1 MKKII
6 ATALIVLSISM
17 LGGCTGKNTNQT
29 STNITGTPEAIT
41 EPTTTPLDSD
51 TTEDNQQPVISTLY
65 PAYKIIAGE
74 KKYGFIDKTGSF
86 VIEPVFSFATDFSD
100 ERAVV
105 SNLENGNF
113 TDKVIDLSG
122 NVIFDKDYD
131 VEAFHNQV
139 AIISDKETY
148 KKGYIDI
155 NGNIIVEPKYNIATD
170 FDDNGKAFVL
180 TESGK
185 YELIDM
191 KGTTVESIDLGDN
204 VSFVID
210 YKDGYV
216 IYSDA
221 NTMNVG
227 VIKVNGETILEP
239 NYREITYLGN
249 DLFGVKEVSTD
260 PYTTPDSSPSAIFDK
275 TGKQI
280 TEYIYYDLT
289 TFNNGYAS
297 ATDSTS
303 TYFIGLDGKVATNM
317 PKLDG
322 RGTLILLDD
331 MIKADIDKDLL
342 YLTPDNKILWQND
355 TTRLLS
361 SDIKIQSV
369 KLKPNKYV
377 LVYYPVVDGLQDD
390 AVESKI
396 NDQLKQIFVDNR
408 KDLKEEEYLSV
419 EDTFTAELKNN
430 LLIIKRSGYD
440 YNFGAAHG
448 MPIKDYYHIDINT
461 GDFYSLDDLFKK
473 DSDYVT
479 KLNDIILEKINK
491 AAEDPNSMIFVDSFE
506 TINDNQFFT
515 VTDNSLIIYFY
526 PYEIAAYAAGFP
538 EFEIPFDEINDMID
552 TNGAFWNS
560 FQK

>member
-6 ATALIVLSISM
+6 ASALVIISISM
-17 LGGCTGKNTNQT
+17 LGGCTDKNTNQT
-29 STNITGTPEAIT
+29 STNITETPVVTTI
-41 EPTTTPLDSD
+41 PTTTPVDID
-51 TTEDNQQPVISTLY
+51 TPESNQPEISHLY
-65 PAYKIIAGE
+65 PAYKLINGE
-74 KKYGFIDKTGSF
+74 RKYGFIDKTGTF
-86 VIEPVFSFATDFSD
+86 VIEPTYSLASDFSD

-105 SNLENGNF
+105 SNLDNGNF
-113 TDKVIDLSG
+113 TDKVIDLLG

-170 FDDNGKAFVL
+170 FDVSGKAFVL

-185 YELIDM
+185 YELIDK

-221 NTMNVG
+221 KTMNVG

-239 NYREITYLGN
+239 NYREITYLNN

-260 PYTTPDSSPSAIFDK
+260 PSTTPDSSPSAIFDK

-280 TEYIYYDLT
+280 TDYIYYDLT

-297 ATDSTS
+297 ATDSTT
-303 TYFIGLDGKVATNM
+303 TYLIGLDGKVATNM

-331 MIKADIDKDLL
+331 IIKADIDKDLL
-342 YLTPDNKILWQND
+342 YLTPDNKVFWQND
-355 TTRLLS
+355 TTQVLT
-361 SDIKIQSV
+361 SDINIQSV
-369 KLKPNKYV
+369 KVKPNKYV
-377 LVYYPVVDGLQDD
+377 LVYYPVIDGLQDD

-396 NDQLKQIFVDNR
+396 NDQLKQIFVDGR
-408 KDLKEEEYLSV
+408 KDLKEEDYLSV

-440 YNFGAAHG
+440 YYFGAAHG
-448 MPIKDYYHIDINT
+448 MPIKDYYHINMNT
-461 GDFYSLDDLFKK
+461 GDFYSLSDLFKK

-506 TINDNQFFT
+506 TINEDQFFT
-515 VTDNSLIIYFY
+515 ITNDSLIIYFY
-526 PYEIAAYAAGFP
+526 PYDIAAYAAGFP
-538 EFEIPFDEINDMID
+538 EFEIPFDEINDIID
-552 TNGAFWNS
+552 TSGAFWKS
-560 FQK
+560 FQN